1 MIGTLRWRNAGT
13 VLLHFALSH
22 LWTVGGNLNPFC
34 MPMGILVMYL
44 MTFFHAIVDPITSKS
59 CQYGRINQQNLN
71 MIVSFNFIRADS
83 LKFINFFLLLLCF
96 TEVYAFTVAHLY
108 LPIITFD
115 RYNPSNCCSFVLR
128 LGRCV
133 CKKLLSRPTHLY
145 HGLYCSKNI
154 SLNVLRLYHKPLSVS
169 PVGML

>member
-1 MIGTLRWRNAGT
+1 
-13 VLLHFALSH
+13 
-22 LWTVGGNLNPFC
+22 
-34 MPMGILVMYL
+34 

-83 LKFINFFLLLLCF
+83 LKFIKFYLLLLF
-96 TEVYAFTVAHLY
+96 YTEVYAFTVAHLY
-108 LPIITFD
+108 LPIVTFD
-115 RYNPSNCCSFVLR
+115 QYNPSNHCSLVLR

-133 CKKLLSRPTHLY
+133 CKKLLSRPTHLNR
-145 HGLYCSKNI
+145 GLYCSKIN
-154 SLNVLRLYHKPLSVS
+154 SLNVFRLYHKPLSVS